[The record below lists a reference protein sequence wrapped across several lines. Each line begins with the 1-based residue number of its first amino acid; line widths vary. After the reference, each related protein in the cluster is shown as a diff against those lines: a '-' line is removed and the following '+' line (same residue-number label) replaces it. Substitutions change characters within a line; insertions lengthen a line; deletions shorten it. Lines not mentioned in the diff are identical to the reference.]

1 MALINC
7 PECKKSIS
15 DQSSSCPG
23 CGYPLKSN
31 DTKIVVKRPQGCFM
45 QTLNIGCMIVL
56 ILGVLFLLN
65 IAILAIGAYTS
76 EKDNKNV
83 ELTKTN
89 ENN

>member
-7 PECKKSIS
+7 PECNKSIS
-15 DQSSSCPG
+15 DQSNSCPG

-45 QTLNIGCMIVL
+45 QTLNIGCLIVL
-56 ILGVLFLLN
+56 ILGAIFLLN
-65 IAILAIGAYTS
+65 IAILAIGAYTT
-76 EKDNKNV
+76 ENENKNL
-83 ELTKTN
+83 EISKTN